1 MLFKPAALGILALTG
16 CLATAQYT
24 PERELH
30 VGDLLV
36 ASEKLGDPNFAE
48 SVVLILQHD
57 EDQGTVGII
66 INRRSEVPLSRV
78 FPDIKG
84 AGSDPVFIGGP
95 VSLTA
100 VQALLRLR
108 EQTEDVTHVAGD
120 VYATGSK
127 QMIEK
132 SVRAHAASSKFRLY
146 VGYAGWAPSQLDA
159 ELQLGAWSV
168 LTNGSRVVF
177 DDDPDSL
184 WSRLTH
190 ESHMQIA
197 GRRFALLRLG

>member
-1 MLFKPAALGILALTG
+1 MVGILAFAG
-16 CLATAQYT
+16 CLAPAQYT
-24 PERELH
+24 SESALH

-48 SVVLILQHD
+48 SVVLILQRD
-57 EDQGTVGII
+57 EDGGTAGVIV
-66 INRRSEVPLSRV
+66 NRRSEVPLSRV
-78 FPDIKG
+78 FPHIKG
-84 AGSDPVFIGGP
+84 AGSGPVFVGGP

-100 VQALLRLR
+100 VQALLRMR
-108 EQTEDVTHVAGD
+108 EQTEDLTHIAGD

-127 QMIEK
+127 EIIER
-132 SVRAHAASSKFRLY
+132 SVREHAAPSKFRLY
-146 VGYAGWAPSQLDA
+146 VGYAGWAAGQLDS

-168 LTNGSRVVF
+168 LTNRSRVAF

-190 ESHMQIA
+190 ESQMQIA
-197 GRRFALLRLG
+197 GRGFALFRGLEEVE